1 MAVKTFIFSDL
12 NVRDEFVSDSTSVLI
27 YDTEDIIQSVWRL
40 LNTEEGEIPNYRNYG
55 INVKQFL
62 QYPLAYETIKDI
74 YDYVK
79 GKIETYETRVS
90 VYRANADV
98 DFDNGLISS
107 NEMIAFNTLFNHN
120 ACYLNSFYYTLRLF
134 SMYLDSPTYVL
145 GIIDDVLN
153 HRLTTR
159 DVINRYLNSDNYS
172 YEAGL
177 SEFRSRLK

>member
-98 DFDNGLISS
+98 DFDNGLI
-107 NEMIAFNTLFNHN
+107 IFDF
-120 ACYLNSFYYTLRLF
+120 YLLLRNSGEVVKI
-134 SMYLDSPTYVL
+134 PTWEVQ
-145 GIIDDVLN
+145 VS
-153 HRLTTR
+153 T
-159 DVINRYLNSDNYS
+159 S
-172 YEAGL
+172 
-177 SEFRSRLK
+177 